1 MDLAADGSQ
10 GLVDGR
16 CPSRAESKPMDSTA
30 QSLVLMNFF
39 TTNPSQS
46 WACVNNSAPLLS
58 RLSTCYHAAGNRW
71 PNFIAV
77 DFYMRSTGGGAPLAT
92 DVANGRLQC
101 GCDTIAYCKSGTC
114 AMPSSSPAPSPHGAA
129 PGPAAA
135 PTPSTIFSSSSSP
148 EPAAASAK

>member
-46 WACVNNSAPLLS
+46 WACGNNSALAQLHRRRLLHEEHRRRGS
-58 RLSTCYHAAGNRW
+58 PGHRRRQWPPPVRLRHHSILQVRDMRHAIIISYSSTARTSSAGHGTRHPARRPRWGCSCWPVQASHASSLEARPKESTRLSC
-71 PNFIAV
+71 
-77 DFYMRSTGGGAPLAT
+77 
-92 DVANGRLQC
+92 
-101 GCDTIAYCKSGTC
+101 
-114 AMPSSSPAPSPHGAA
+114 
-129 PGPAAA
+129 
-135 PTPSTIFSSSSSP
+135 
-148 EPAAASAK
+148 

>member
-46 WACVNNSAPLLS
+46 WACANNSAPLLS

-77 DFYMRSTGGGAPLAT
+77 DFYMRSTGGGGSPGHRRRQWPPPVRLRHHIILQ
-92 DVANGRLQC
+92 GRDMHHAIIISYSSTARTSSA
-101 GCDTIAYCKSGTC
+101 GHGTRH
-114 AMPSSSPAPSPHGAA
+114 PARRLSVSR
-129 PGPAAA
+129 PGGLDPN
-135 PTPSTIFSSSSSP
+135 
-148 EPAAASAK
+148 